1 MLHGNPNVIF
11 LIGIYNETTRKN
23 GQRKLTLSRIS
34 TEMTTHVPVSS
45 LGTSAMFL
53 SQLAAPERVGWHRLP
68 PGKQLI
74 FHTQFGTS
82 ETIAEDNMGLMG

>member
-11 LIGIYNETTRKN
+11 LIGIYNETTRTKWSKKAN
-23 GQRKLTLSRIS
+23 SAQIS